1 MADPSAPGATGAEQ
15 VRELLAKQAIREL
28 LHAYS
33 RAVDRKDFALL
44 ATLYTPDGSDDH
56 AGLYA
61 GPAAGYVEWLRA
73 AMKAV
78 DLTAHQVH
86 QAAIAVRGGFAEG
99 EVYVTAYNRLHAA
112 GGRFEELVQGLRYLD
127 RYRED
132 DGVWR
137 FLHRSVVVDWAR
149 RGPAFA
155 AALRPRHDGQRD
167 GVAGAGDPSY
177 HLLQDGAFA
186 RRD

>member
-1 MADPSAPGATGAEQ
+1 MSEAKTADEAL
-15 VRELLAKQAIREL
+15 RELLAKRAIEEL

-44 ATLYTPDGSDDH
+44 ATLYTHDGSDDH
-56 AGLYA
+56 TGLYT
-61 GPAAGYVEWLRA
+61 GPAAGYVEWLRG

-78 DLTAHQVH
+78 DLTCHQVH
-86 QAAIAVRGGFAEG
+86 QASIAVHGRHAEG
-99 EVYVTAYNRLHAA
+99 EVYVTAYNRLHE
-112 GGRFEELVQGLRYLD
+112 GDGRLVELVSGLRYLD

-137 FLHRSVVVDWAR
+137 FLHRSVVVDWSR
-149 RGPAFA
+149 RGAPFA
-155 AALRPRHDGQRD
+155 RADEPRTGTQRD
-167 GVAGAGDPSY
+167 GVAGPEDASY
-177 HLLQDGAFA
+177 SLLRDARFA

>member
-1 MADPSAPGATGAEQ
+1 MAESTAPGAER

-28 LHAYS
+28 LQAYS
-33 RAVDRKDFALL
+33 RAVDRQDFALL
-44 ATLYTPDGSDDH
+44 ATLYTPDGFDDH
-56 AGLYA
+56 TGLYT

-78 DLTAHQVH
+78 DLTTHQVH
-86 QAAIAVRGGFAEG
+86 QAMIAVRGRHAEG

-112 GGRFEELVQGLRYLD
+112 GGGFEELVHGLRYLD

-137 FLHRSVVVDWAR
+137 FEHRSVVVDWTQQRSLPPDAGTQR
-149 RGPAFA
+149 S
-155 AALRPRHDGQRD
+155 GQRD
-167 GVAGAGDPSY
+167 GLAGADDPSY
-177 HLLQDGAFA
+177 QLLRDRLFA
-186 RRD
+186 RRG